1 MMSWT
6 STLEIVLRHP
16 ILYSLRDT
24 NATNISIVYCRGNR
38 DAVLIKT
45 IHAWLLISRH
55 LCKCNPANNYHLDGL
70 YVSVYMERNLCL
82 LSFCCSFIINCVPFS
97 CSLTDQT
104 SWIWRTCR
112 EEGINSV
119 FEMSGIWFSFPKGI
133 FFTKNNNILS
143 IFELYSILR

>member
-70 YVSVYMERNLCL
+70 YVSVISIYGKEPVFVEFL
-82 LSFCCSFIINCVPFS
+82 L
-97 CSLTDQT
+97 
-104 SWIWRTCR
+104 
-112 EEGINSV
+112 
-119 FEMSGIWFSFPKGI
+119 
-133 FFTKNNNILS
+133 FF
-143 IFELYSILR
+143 YH